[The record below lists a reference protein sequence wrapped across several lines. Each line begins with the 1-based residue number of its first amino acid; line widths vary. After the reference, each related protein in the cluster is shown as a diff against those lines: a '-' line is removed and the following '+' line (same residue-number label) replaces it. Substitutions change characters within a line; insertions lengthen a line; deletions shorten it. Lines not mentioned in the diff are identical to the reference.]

1 MKIFVQ
7 TDTGK
12 MITLHV
18 LPTDTIKKVK
28 AKIQDTEGI
37 PADRQHLTFAGK
49 QLEDVKTL
57 DDHNIQ
63 TQSTLDLELC
73 RQDGMQIF
81 VTTPTGKT
89 ITLEVEPSD
98 GIEIVKTL
106 IYDTEGVPP
115 CKQRLILDGKL
126 LQDGRRL
133 SDYNISKESSTPR
146 ILRLIFDMKIFVETE
161 TGKIVTLKVEP
172 SDTIEYLK
180 AKIHAKQGILPY
192 KQRLVFA
199 GKPLDDGRTL
209 LDYNIVQQSTIQLIV
224 RLKCAMQICVK
235 TQTENTLILD
245 VESSDTIARVKTRIH
260 AKHGILPSHSCL
272 SYAGML
278 LDDGRTLAD
287 YNIPKDSTIYL
298 GNRLRSAVNI
308 FVKTQNGK
316 SISLELQPFYTIK
329 NVKIKIE
336 EKEGTPRD
344 QQRLIFSGKLLEDDR
359 TLSDYNIKSDY
370 TLQMILHQGEFF
382 HMS

>member
-7 TDTGK
+7 THTGK
-12 MITLHV
+12 IITLQV
-18 LPTDTIKKVK
+18 VPSDTIKNVK
-28 AKIQDTEGI
+28 AKIQDMEGI

-57 DDHNIQ
+57 ADHNIQ
-63 TQSTLDLELC
+63 
-73 RQDGMQIF
+73 IF
-81 VTTPTGKT
+81 VTIPTGKT

-98 GIEIVKTL
+98 AIEIVKTL
-106 IYDTEGVPP
+106 IYDMEGVPP

-126 LQDGRRL
+126 LQDGRSL
-133 SDYNISKESSTPR
+133 SDYNILEQSSTHR
-146 ILRLIFDMKIFVETE
+146 ILRLIFDMKIFVKTE
-161 TGKIVTLKVEP
+161 TGKILTLKVEP
-172 SDTIEYLK
+172 SDTIEYVK
-180 AKIHAKQGILPY
+180 AKIHAKEGILPY

-209 LDYNIVQQSTIQLIV
+209 LDYNILQQSTIQLMV
-224 RLKCAMQICVK
+224 RLKCTMQICVK

-245 VESSDTIARVKTRIH
+245 VESSDTIAHVKTRIH

-287 YNIPKDSTIYL
+287 YNIPKNSTIHL
-298 GNRLRSAVNI
+298 GSRLRSAVNI

-316 SISLELQPFYTIK
+316 SIILELHPFYTIRD
-329 NVKIKIE
+329 VKIKIE
-336 EKEGTPRD
+336 ENEGIPRD
-344 QQRLIFSGKLLEDDR
+344 QQRLIFSGKLLQDDR
-359 TLSDYNIKSDY
+359 TLCDYNIKTDY
-370 TLQMILHQGEFF
+370 TLQIFSVKEISYTSREKLDNEDHHHG
-382 HMS
+382 SAAI

>member
-7 TDTGK
+7 THTGK
-12 MITLHV
+12 IITLHAV
-18 LPTDTIKKVK
+18 SSDTIKNVK

-57 DDHNIQ
+57 ADHNIQ

-73 RQDGMQIF
+73 RQDSMQIF
-81 VTTPTGKT
+81 VATPTGKT

-98 GIEIVKTL
+98 AIEIVKTL

-115 CKQRLILDGKL
+115 CKQRLLLDGKL
-126 LQDGRRL
+126 LRDGRTL
-133 SDYNISKESSTPR
+133 SDYNILKESSTR
-146 ILRLIFDMKIFVETE
+146 ILRLIFDMKIFVKTE

-172 SDTIEYLK
+172 SDTIESVK
-180 AKIHAKQGILPY
+180 AKIHAKEGILPY

-209 LDYNIVQQSTIQLIV
+209 LDYNILQQSTIQLIV

-245 VESSDTIARVKTRIH
+245 VESSDTIAQVKTRIH

-278 LDDGRTLAD
+278 LDDGKTLAD

-316 SISLELQPFYTIK
+316 SITLELQPFYTIK

-336 EKEGTPRD
+336 EKEGIPRD
-344 QQRLIFSGKLLEDDR
+344 QQSLIFSGKLLQDER
-359 TLSDYNIKSDY
+359 TLGDYNIKTDY
-370 TLQMILHQGEFF
+370 TLQMILRQGDFF
-382 HMS
+382 HIS